1 MPRPAWLLAAVAL
14 AGPGCASFS
23 AYRAQAARE
32 RAGLERFRYAQPLD
46 VVWPQLQRLLADRGL
61 ALAGLDAAAVGQK
74 SGVMAQFASAAKET
88 RSTPTGG
95 LVLET
100 GWNQDGVRWRA
111 EAEPAEGGLRV
122 VLTRIARNL
131 DEFGRDGVTL
141 RDWELELDLR
151 PDHLQRLAVVEAPQ
165 LGALVC
171 GPVPVPG
178 EGGTA
183 RTSDGDGGE
192 EPGGESGHGEV
203 PFRLVAAQVTEA
215 PKSRPTP

>member
-141 RDWELELDLR
+141 RDWELELDLLRRVDPEAAERIEDPAAPPAPSPPPPSPDPPGSRR
-151 PDHLQRLAVVEAPQ
+151 P
-165 LGALVC
+165 
-171 GPVPVPG
+171 GPPG
-178 EGGTA
+178 
-183 RTSDGDGGE
+183 
-192 EPGGESGHGEV
+192 P
-203 PFRLVAAQVTEA
+203 
-215 PKSRPTP
+215 